1 MIKNIHVSFDTAT
14 TIARG
19 DRGANKDMGYKS
31 SDSSKDN

>member
-19 DRGANKDMGYKS
+19 DRGVNKDMGYK
-31 SDSSKDN
+31 